1 MCGFMQMMQ
10 LLIFSQA
17 NDKISERGEHEHLL
31 NEQGPPG
38 GGELIGN

>member
-1 MCGFMQMMQ
+1 MMQ